1 MGRETGSRR
10 PAASQLKPNDAL
22 QNQCLEPMRLSGRRI
37 DEKLV
42 MLEWPTY
49 FTVPTN
55 TQGYVGIRQ
64 IRALEN
70 MSSSFLGDLEY
81 CGPL

>member
-1 MGRETGSRR
+1 MGREAGSRR
-10 PAASQLKPNDAL
+10 PTASQLKPNDAL

-42 MLEWPTY
+42 MLESPTY
-49 FTVPTN
+49 FTVPTY
-55 TQGYVGIRQ
+55 TLGIRQ
-64 IRALEN
+64 IHALEN
-70 MSSSFLGDLEY
+70 MSSSSLGDLEY